1 MKALRL
7 ALCAM
12 VLLSGNAK
20 AAEYPLQCG
29 RVQCDARDGI
39 MTKEGKFVLVTVNPS
54 RFRFTYACWRT
65 FDTLAEAR
73 KALASSS
80 KR

>member
-1 MKALRL
+1 MKTLTL
-7 ALCAM
+7 ALCAL
-12 VLLSGNAK
+12 VLLSGNAN

-29 RVQCDARDGI
+29 RVNYCAENGI

-65 FDTLAEAR
+65 FDTLAEAQ
-73 KALASSS
+73 KALASST